1 VATFGC
7 SEGWRVLPLR
17 SSFDFGSSVYRVV
30 GCRYDLPPKSRRLVL
45 LTHTIV
51 MRNPESTFAQSEDTG
66 SLVMNPQLA
75 DSRSWLS
82 RRTDDARGRASP
94 DTVLAGLKEWSRGD
108 IVQRQL
114 VRNPKRRIEIAADLN
129 LGRVVSKQI

>member
-1 VATFGC
+1 M
-7 SEGWRVLPLR
+7 EN
-17 SSFDFGSSVYRVV
+17 
-30 GCRYDLPPKSRRLVL
+30 PK
-45 LTHTIV
+45 
-51 MRNPESTFAQSEDTG
+51 STFAQSEDTG

-75 DSRSWLS
+75 DSRLWLL
-82 RRTDDARGRASP
+82 RRTDDARGQARP